1 MKEVL
6 SKGQC
11 YYYLSIPNNC
21 DISNIEVLDD
31 SYNGTENLDLYY
43 YSKNKSEIDLV
54 CNALKSV
61 VVDNFKDNWQP
72 DKEEVY
78 YWITLDNCSHF
89 RTLHIKEGKLEENE
103 VTYKYNIFKTE
114 EDAKNILNRILQQLT

>member
-31 SYNGTENLDLYY
+31 SYNGTVNLDLYY
-43 YSKNKSEIDLV
+43 YSKNKGEIDLV

-89 RTLHIKEGKLEENE
+89 RTLHVKDGVWNGTHYNNNYFRTKEEAVEM
-103 VTYKYNIFKTE
+103 
-114 EDAKNILNRILQQLT
+114 LNKILQQLY

>member
-6 SKGQC
+6 AMGQA

-21 DISNIEVLDD
+21 DISNIKVLDGI
-31 SYNGTENLDLYY
+31 YKETANLELYY
-43 YSKNKSEIDLV
+43 YSKDFASIKLV
-54 CNALKSV
+54 CDAIKSV

-89 RTLHIKEGKLEENE
+89 RTLRVKDGVWNGTHYNNNYFRTKEEAVEM
-103 VTYKYNIFKTE
+103 
-114 EDAKNILNRILQQLT
+114 LNRIKQQLY